1 MRYELEKRCPD
12 KKFYFTET
20 EPLCMDMKTITPEK
34 ILHVLK
40 TGDNEVCL
48 DEVLREQSKKPL
60 EKMLELA
67 E

>member
-1 MRYELEKRCPD
+1 
-12 KKFYFTET
+12 
-20 EPLCMDMKTITPEK
+20 MDMKTITPEK

>member
-1 MRYELEKRCPD
+1 MSWKNAVLIRNFIYRDRTAVHGYED
-12 KKFYFTET
+12 DNTG
-20 EPLCMDMKTITPEK
+20 K

-48 DEVLREQSKKPL
+48 DEVLREESKKPL